1 MTSGVNTV
9 KNQEL
14 FVCPP
19 YLERVMS
26 RLTAAGHAAFAVGG
40 AVRDCLLGREP
51 HDYDL
56 TTSATPDEMAA
67 VFSDMRTIPTG
78 IAHGTL
84 TVLSDG
90 NPIEIT
96 TFRVDGGYSDG
107 RHPDA
112 VSFSRRLDDDL
123 ARRDFTVNALAWSK
137 ETGIVDLFGGTDDLR
152 AGIIR
157 AVGEPTRR
165 FTEDA
170 LRILR
175 AFRFAAKLGF
185 TIENETFCAA
195 VRLKD
200 RLALV
205 SAERI
210 ASELCGL
217 LCAPHPAPALTAM
230 KDAGILALILG
241 VDIPNENISL
251 ISRLPD
257 EARLEVRLG
266 ALLRGT
272 NEPQKTLK
280 KLKLSNKTVADAAEI
295 AAAEPPANLTDCALR
310 RFAAKYGTAREIL
323 MLCADENALS
333 RFDGVMAQKP
343 PLSISQLAVGGRELT
358 GAKIAH
364 GKELGEVIAH
374 LLDTVL
380 DDPQKNTAEALLC
393 VARRYMES
401 KK

>member
-1 MTSGVNTV
+1 MRNE
-9 KNQEL
+9 EL

-19 YLERVMS
+19 YLERVMT
-26 RLTAAGHAAFAVGG
+26 RLTDAGHAAFAVGG

-123 ARRDFTVNALAWSK
+123 SRRDFTVNALAWSR
-137 ETGIVDLFGGTDDLR
+137 ETGIVDLFGGIADLR
-152 AGIIR
+152 AGVIR
-157 AVGEPTRR
+157 AVGEPTLR

-175 AFRFAAKLGF
+175 AFRFAARLGF
-185 TIENETFCAA
+185 SIENETLCAA

-200 RLALV
+200 RLSLI

-217 LCAPHPAPALTAM
+217 LCAPHPAPALTQM
-230 KDAGILALILG
+230 KDAGILSLVLG
-241 VDIPNENISL
+241 VEIPNENISL

-257 EARLEVRLG
+257 TARLEVRLG

-272 NEPQKTLK
+272 AEPQKTLK
-280 KLKLSNKTVADAAEI
+280 GLKLSNKIISDATEI
-295 AAAEPPANLTDCALR
+295 ATAQLPAKHTDRALR
-310 RFAAKYGTAREIL
+310 RFASRYATAREIL
-323 MLCADENALS
+323 LLCEDESALAH
-333 RFDGVMAQKP
+333 FDSVMAQSP
-343 PLSISQLAVGGRELT
+343 PLSISQLAVGGRELSDA
-358 GAKIAH
+358 GIAQS
-364 GKELGEVIAH
+364 KELGEILAV
-374 LLDTVL
+374 LLDTVI
-380 DDPQKNTAEALLC
+380 DDPCKNTADALLAT
-393 VARRYMES
+393 ARKYMES

>member
-1 MTSGVNTV
+1 MRNE
-9 KNQEL
+9 EL

-19 YLERVMS
+19 YLERVMT
-26 RLTAAGHAAFAVGG
+26 RLTDAGHAAFAVGG

-137 ETGIVDLFGGTDDLR
+137 ETGIVDLFGGIADLR
-152 AGIIR
+152 AGVIR
-157 AVGEPTRR
+157 AVGEPTLR

-175 AFRFAAKLGF
+175 AFRFAARLGF
-185 TIENETFCAA
+185 SIEKETLCAA

-200 RLALV
+200 RLSLI

-217 LCAPHPAPALTAM
+217 LCAPHPAPALTQM
-230 KDAGILALILG
+230 KDAGILSLVLG
-241 VDIPNENISL
+241 VEIPNENISL

-257 EARLEVRLG
+257 TARLEVRLG

-272 NEPQKTLK
+272 AEPQKTLK
-280 KLKLSNKTVADAAEI
+280 GLKLSNKIISDATEI
-295 AAAEPPANLTDCALR
+295 STAQLPAKHSDRALR
-310 RFAAKYGTAREIL
+310 RFASRYATAREIL
-323 MLCADENALS
+323 LLCEDESALAH
-333 RFDGVMAQKP
+333 FDSVMAQSP
-343 PLSISQLAVGGRELT
+343 PLSISQLAVGGRELSDA
-358 GAKIAH
+358 GIAQS
-364 GKELGEVIAH
+364 KELGEVLAV
-374 LLDTVL
+374 LLDTVI
-380 DDPQKNTAEALLC
+380 DDPCKNTADALLAT
-393 VARRYMES
+393 ARKYMES

>member
-1 MTSGVNTV
+1 MRNE
-9 KNQEL
+9 EL

-19 YLERVMS
+19 YLERVMT
-26 RLTAAGHAAFAVGG
+26 RLTDAGHAAFAVGG

-123 ARRDFTVNALAWSK
+123 SRRDFTVNALAWSR
-137 ETGIVDLFGGTDDLR
+137 ETGIVDLFGGIADLR
-152 AGIIR
+152 AGVIR
-157 AVGEPTRR
+157 AVGEPTLR

-175 AFRFAAKLGF
+175 AFRFAARLGF
-185 TIENETFCAA
+185 SIEKETLCAA

-200 RLALV
+200 RLSLI

-217 LCAPHPAPALTAM
+217 LCAPHPAPALTQM
-230 KDAGILALILG
+230 KDAGILSLVLG
-241 VDIPNENISL
+241 VEIPNENISL

-257 EARLEVRLG
+257 TARLEVRLG

-272 NEPQKTLK
+272 AEPQKTLK
-280 KLKLSNKTVADAAEI
+280 GLKLSNKIISDATEI
-295 AAAEPPANLTDCALR
+295 STAQLPAKHSDRALR
-310 RFAAKYGTAREIL
+310 RFASRYATAREIL
-323 MLCADENALS
+323 LLCEDESALAH
-333 RFDGVMAQKP
+333 FDSVMAQSP
-343 PLSISQLAVGGRELT
+343 PLSISQLAVGGRELSDA
-358 GAKIAH
+358 GIAQS
-364 GKELGEVIAH
+364 KELGEILAV
-374 LLDTVL
+374 LLDTVI
-380 DDPQKNTAEALLC
+380 DDPCKNTADALLAT
-393 VARRYMES
+393 ARKYMES

>member
-1 MTSGVNTV
+1 MT
-9 KNQEL
+9 
-14 FVCPP
+14 
-19 YLERVMS
+19 
-26 RLTAAGHAAFAVGG
+26 RLTDAGHAAFAVGG

-123 ARRDFTVNALAWSK
+123 SRRDFTVNALAWSR
-137 ETGIVDLFGGTDDLR
+137 ETGIVDLFGGIADLR
-152 AGIIR
+152 AGVIR
-157 AVGEPTRR
+157 AVGEPTLR

-175 AFRFAAKLGF
+175 AFRFAARLGF
-185 TIENETFCAA
+185 SIENETLCAA

-200 RLALV
+200 RLSLI

-217 LCAPHPAPALTAM
+217 LCAPHPAPALTQM
-230 KDAGILALILG
+230 KDAGILSLVLG
-241 VDIPNENISL
+241 VEIPNENISL

-257 EARLEVRLG
+257 TARLEVRLG

-272 NEPQKTLK
+272 AEPQKTLK
-280 KLKLSNKTVADAAEI
+280 GLKLSNKIISDATEI
-295 AAAEPPANLTDCALR
+295 STAQLPAKHSDRALR
-310 RFAAKYGTAREIL
+310 RFASRYATAREIL
-323 MLCADENALS
+323 LLCEDESALAH
-333 RFDGVMAQKP
+333 FDSVMAQSP
-343 PLSISQLAVGGRELT
+343 PLSISQLAVGGRELSDA
-358 GAKIAH
+358 GIAQS
-364 GKELGEVIAH
+364 KELGEVLAV
-374 LLDTVL
+374 LLDTVI
-380 DDPQKNTAEALLC
+380 DDPCKNTADALLAT
-393 VARRYMES
+393 ARKYMES

>member
-1 MTSGVNTV
+1 MRNE
-9 KNQEL
+9 EL

-19 YLERVMS
+19 YLERVMT
-26 RLTAAGHAAFAVGG
+26 RLTDAGHAAFAVGG

-123 ARRDFTVNALAWSK
+123 SRRDFTVNALAWSR
-137 ETGIVDLFGGTDDLR
+137 ETGIVDLFGGIADLR
-152 AGIIR
+152 AGVIR
-157 AVGEPTRR
+157 AVGEPTLR

-175 AFRFAAKLGF
+175 AFRFAARLGF
-185 TIENETFCAA
+185 SIEKETLCAA

-200 RLALV
+200 RLSLI

-217 LCAPHPAPALTAM
+217 LCAPHPAPALTQM
-230 KDAGILALILG
+230 KNAGILSLVLG
-241 VDIPNENISL
+241 VEIPNENISL

-257 EARLEVRLG
+257 TARLEVRLG

-272 NEPQKTLK
+272 DEPQKTLK
-280 KLKLSNKTVADAAEI
+280 SLKLSNKIISDATEI
-295 AAAEPPANLTDCALR
+295 ATAQLPAEHTDRALR
-310 RFAAKYGTAREIL
+310 RFASRYATAREIL
-323 MLCADENALS
+323 LLCEDESALAH
-333 RFDGVMAQKP
+333 FDSVMAQSP
-343 PLSISQLAVGGRELT
+343 PLSISQLAVGGRELSAA
-358 GAKIAH
+358 GIAQS
-364 GKELGEVIAH
+364 KELGEILAV
-374 LLDTVL
+374 LLDTVI
-380 DDPQKNTAEALLC
+380 DDPCKNTADALLAT
-393 VARRYMES
+393 ARKYMES

>member
-1 MTSGVNTV
+1 MRNE
-9 KNQEL
+9 EL

-19 YLERVMS
+19 YLERVMT
-26 RLTAAGHAAFAVGG
+26 RLTDAGHAAFAVGG

-123 ARRDFTVNALAWSK
+123 SRRDFTVNALAWSR
-137 ETGIVDLFGGTDDLR
+137 ETGIVDLFGGIADLR
-152 AGIIR
+152 AGVIR
-157 AVGEPTRR
+157 AVGEPTLR

-175 AFRFAAKLGF
+175 AFRFAARLGF
-185 TIENETFCAA
+185 SIEKETLCAA

-200 RLALV
+200 RLSLI

-217 LCAPHPAPALTAM
+217 LCAPHPAPALTQM
-230 KDAGILALILG
+230 KDADILSLVLG
-241 VDIPNENISL
+241 VEIPNENISL

-257 EARLEVRLG
+257 TARLEVRLG

-272 NEPQKTLK
+272 AEPQKTLK
-280 KLKLSNKTVADAAEI
+280 RLKLSNKIISDATEI
-295 AAAEPPANLTDCALR
+295 ATAQLPAKHSDRALR
-310 RFAAKYGTAREIL
+310 RFASRYATAREIL
-323 MLCADENALS
+323 LLCEDESALAH
-333 RFDGVMAQKP
+333 FDSVMAQSP
-343 PLSISQLAVGGRELT
+343 PLSISQLAVGGRELSDA
-358 GAKIAH
+358 GIAQS
-364 GKELGEVIAH
+364 KELGEILAV
-374 LLDTVL
+374 LLDTVI
-380 DDPQKNTAEALLC
+380 DDPCKNTADALLAT
-393 VARRYMES
+393 ARKYMES

>member
-1 MTSGVNTV
+1 M
-9 KNQEL
+9 KNQEI

-56 TTSATPDEMAA
+56 ATSATPDETAA
-67 VFSDMRTIPTG
+67 VFSDMRTVPTG

-123 ARRDFTVNALAWSK
+123 SRRDFTVNALAWSK
-137 ETGIVDLFGGTDDLR
+137 ETGVVDLFGGRDDLR

-157 AVGEPTRR
+157 AVGDPTRR

-217 LCAPHPAPALTAM
+217 LCAPHPTPALTAM
-230 KDAGILALILG
+230 KDAGILTLILG
-241 VDIPNENISL
+241 VEIPNANISL

-257 EARLEVRLG
+257 GARLEVRLG

-272 NEPQKTLK
+272 IEPPKTLK

-295 AAAEPPANLTDCALR
+295 AAAELPTEFTDSALR
-310 RFAAKYGTAREIL
+310 RFAARYGTAREIL
-323 MLCADENALS
+323 LLCADEAALS

-358 GAKIAH
+358 TAKIAH
-364 GKELGEVIAH
+364 GRELGEVLTH

-393 VARRYMES
+393 EARRYTES

>member
-1 MTSGVNTV
+1 MKIPTNV
-9 KNQEL
+9 KEIL
-14 FVCPP
+14 D
-19 YLERVMS
+19 
-26 RLTAAGHAAFAVGG
+26 RLWAAGFDAYVVGG
-40 AVRDCLLGREP
+40 SLRDALLGKEA
-51 HDYDL
+51 HDWDV
-56 TTSATPDEMAA
+56 TSSARPEEVIAL
-67 VFSDMRTIPTG
+67 FSDLRVIPTG
-78 IAHGTL
+78 LKHGTV
-84 TVLSDG
+84 TVVSEGD
-90 NPIEIT
+90 PIEIT

-123 ARRDFTVNALAWSK
+123 SRRDFTVNALAWSK

-185 TIENETFCAA
+185 AIENETLCAA

-217 LCAPHPAPALTAM
+217 LCAPHPALALTAM
-230 KDAGILALILG
+230 KDAGILTLILG
-241 VDIPNENISL
+241 VEIPNENISL

-272 NEPQKTLK
+272 IEPQKTLK

-295 AAAEPPANLTDCALR
+295 AAAELPTELTDCALR
-310 RFAAKYGTAREIL
+310 RFAARHGTAREIL
-323 MLCADENALS
+323 MLCADESALS

-358 GAKIAH
+358 DARIAH
-364 GKELGEVIAH
+364 GKELGEVLAH
-374 LLDTVL
+374 LLDAVL

-393 VARRYMES
+393 EARRYTES

>member
-1 MTSGVNTV
+1 M

-19 YLERVMS
+19 YLEKVMS

-56 TTSATPDEMAA
+56 ATSATPDETAA

-123 ARRDFTVNALAWSK
+123 SRRDFTVNALAWSK
-137 ETGIVDLFGGTDDLR
+137 ETGVVDLFGGEDDLR

-185 TIENETFCAA
+185 AIENETFCAA

-230 KDAGILALILG
+230 KDAGILTLILG
-241 VDIPNENISL
+241 VEIPSANISL
-251 ISRLPD
+251 FSRLPD
-257 EARLEVRLG
+257 GARLEVRLG

-272 NEPQKTLK
+272 IEPQKTLK
-280 KLKLSNKTVADAAEI
+280 RLKLSNKTVADAAEI
-295 AAAEPPANLTDCALR
+295 AAAQLPTEHSDSALR
-310 RFAAKYGTAREIL
+310 RFAARYGTAREIL
-323 MLCADENALS
+323 LLCADENALS

-358 GAKIAH
+358 TAKIAH
-364 GKELGEVIAH
+364 GRELGEVLTH
-374 LLDTVL
+374 LLDTVI

-393 VARRYMES
+393 EARRYTES

>member
-1 MTSGVNTV
+1 MRNE
-9 KNQEL
+9 EL

-19 YLERVMS
+19 YLERVMT
-26 RLTAAGHAAFAVGG
+26 RLTDAGHAAFAVGG

-123 ARRDFTVNALAWSK
+123 SRRDFTVNALAWSR
-137 ETGIVDLFGGTDDLR
+137 ETGIVDLFGGIADLR
-152 AGIIR
+152 AGVIR
-157 AVGEPTRR
+157 AVGEPTLR

-175 AFRFAAKLGF
+175 AFRFAARLGF
-185 TIENETFCAA
+185 SIENETLCAA

-200 RLALV
+200 RLSLI

-217 LCAPHPAPALTAM
+217 LCAPHPAPALTQM
-230 KDAGILALILG
+230 KDAGILSLVLG
-241 VDIPNENISL
+241 VEIPNENISL

-257 EARLEVRLG
+257 TARLEVRLG

-272 NEPQKTLK
+272 AEPQKTLK
-280 KLKLSNKTVADAAEI
+280 GLKLSNKIISDATEI
-295 AAAEPPANLTDCALR
+295 STAQLPAKHSDRALR
-310 RFAAKYGTAREIL
+310 RFASRYATAREIL
-323 MLCADENALS
+323 LLCEDESALAH
-333 RFDGVMAQKP
+333 FDSVMAQSP
-343 PLSISQLAVGGRELT
+343 PLSISQLAVGGRELSDA
-358 GAKIAH
+358 GIAQS
-364 GKELGEVIAH
+364 KELGEVLAV
-374 LLDTVL
+374 LLDTVI
-380 DDPQKNTAEALLC
+380 DDPCKNTADALLAT
-393 VARRYMES
+393 ARKYMES

>member
-1 MTSGVNTV
+1 MT
-9 KNQEL
+9 
-14 FVCPP
+14 
-19 YLERVMS
+19 
-26 RLTAAGHAAFAVGG
+26 RLTDAGHAAFAVGG

-123 ARRDFTVNALAWSK
+123 SRRDFTVNALAWSR
-137 ETGIVDLFGGTDDLR
+137 ETGIVDLFGGIADLR
-152 AGIIR
+152 AGVIR
-157 AVGEPTRR
+157 AVGEPTLR

-175 AFRFAAKLGF
+175 AFRFAARLGF
-185 TIENETFCAA
+185 SIEKETLCAA

-200 RLALV
+200 RLSLI

-217 LCAPHPAPALTAM
+217 LCAPHPAPALTQM
-230 KDAGILALILG
+230 KDAGILSLVLG
-241 VDIPNENISL
+241 VEIPNENISL

-257 EARLEVRLG
+257 TARLEVRLG

-272 NEPQKTLK
+272 AEPQKTLK
-280 KLKLSNKTVADAAEI
+280 GLKLSNKIISDATEI
-295 AAAEPPANLTDCALR
+295 STAQLPAKHSDRALR
-310 RFAAKYGTAREIL
+310 RFASRYATAREIL
-323 MLCADENALS
+323 LLCEDESALAH
-333 RFDGVMAQKP
+333 FDSVMAQSP
-343 PLSISQLAVGGRELT
+343 PLSISQLAVGGRELSDA
-358 GAKIAH
+358 GIAQS
-364 GKELGEVIAH
+364 KELGEILAV
-374 LLDTVL
+374 LLDTVI
-380 DDPQKNTAEALLC
+380 DDPCKNTADALLAT
-393 VARRYMES
+393 ARKYMES

>member
-1 MTSGVNTV
+1 MRNE
-9 KNQEL
+9 EL

-19 YLERVMS
+19 YLERVMT
-26 RLTAAGHAAFAVGG
+26 RLTDAGHAAFAVGG

-123 ARRDFTVNALAWSK
+123 SRRDFTVNALAWSR
-137 ETGIVDLFGGTDDLR
+137 ETGIVDLFGGIADLR
-152 AGIIR
+152 AGVIR
-157 AVGEPTRR
+157 AVGEPTLR

-175 AFRFAAKLGF
+175 AFRFAARLGF
-185 TIENETFCAA
+185 SIEKETLCAA

-200 RLALV
+200 RLSLI

-217 LCAPHPAPALTAM
+217 LCAPHPAPALTQM
-230 KDAGILALILG
+230 KDADILSLVLG
-241 VDIPNENISL
+241 VEIPNENISL

-257 EARLEVRLG
+257 TARLEVRLG

-272 NEPQKTLK
+272 DEPQKTLK
-280 KLKLSNKTVADAAEI
+280 GLKLSNKIISDATEI
-295 AAAEPPANLTDCALR
+295 ATAQLPAKHTDRALR
-310 RFAAKYGTAREIL
+310 RFASRYATAREIL
-323 MLCADENALS
+323 LLCEDESALAH
-333 RFDGVMAQKP
+333 FDSVMAQSP
-343 PLSISQLAVGGRELT
+343 PLSISQLAVGGRELSDA
-358 GAKIAH
+358 GIAQS
-364 GKELGEVIAH
+364 KELGEILAV
-374 LLDTVL
+374 LLDTVI
-380 DDPQKNTAEALLC
+380 DDPCKNTADALLAT
-393 VARRYMES
+393 ARKYMES

>member
-1 MTSGVNTV
+1 MRNE
-9 KNQEL
+9 EL

-19 YLERVMS
+19 YLERVMT
-26 RLTAAGHAAFAVGG
+26 RLTDAGHAAFAVGG

-123 ARRDFTVNALAWSK
+123 SRRDFTVNALAWSR
-137 ETGIVDLFGGTDDLR
+137 ETGIVDLFGGIADLR
-152 AGIIR
+152 AGVIR
-157 AVGEPTRR
+157 AVGEPTLR

-175 AFRFAAKLGF
+175 AFRFAARLGF
-185 TIENETFCAA
+185 SIENETLCAA

-200 RLALV
+200 RLSLI

-217 LCAPHPAPALTAM
+217 LCAPHPAPALTSM
-230 KDAGILALILG
+230 KDAGILSLVLG
-241 VDIPNENISL
+241 VEIPNENISL

-257 EARLEVRLG
+257 GARLEVRLG

-272 NEPQKTLK
+272 DEPQKTLK
-280 KLKLSNKTVADAAEI
+280 RLKLSNKIISDATEI
-295 AAAEPPANLTDCALR
+295 ATAQLPAKHSDRALR
-310 RFAAKYGTAREIL
+310 RFASRYATAREIL
-323 MLCADENALS
+323 LLCEDESALAH
-333 RFDGVMAQKP
+333 FDSVMAQSP
-343 PLSISQLAVGGRELT
+343 PLSISQLAVGGRELSDA
-358 GAKIAH
+358 GIAQS
-364 GKELGEVIAH
+364 KELGEVLAV
-374 LLDTVL
+374 LLDTVI
-380 DDPQKNTAEALLC
+380 DDPCKNTADALLAT
-393 VARRYMES
+393 ARKYMES

>member
-1 MTSGVNTV
+1 M
-9 KNQEL
+9 K
-14 FVCPP
+14 
-19 YLERVMS
+19 
-26 RLTAAGHAAFAVGG
+26 RLSDAGYQVFAVGG

-84 TVLSDG
+84 TVLSDSH
-90 NPIEIT
+90 PIEIT

-112 VSFSRRLDDDL
+112 VSFSRNLGDDL
-123 ARRDFTVNALAWSK
+123 ARRDFTVNALAWSQ
-137 ETGIVDLFGGTDDLR
+137 ETGFVDLFGGIADLR
-152 AGIIR
+152 SGVIR
-157 AVGEPTRR
+157 AVGEPSLR

-175 AFRFAAKLGF
+175 AFRFSARLGF
-185 TIENETFCAA
+185 SIEKETLCAA

-200 RLALV
+200 RLALI

-217 LCAPHPAPALTAM
+217 LCAPHPAPSLTAM
-230 KDAGILALILG
+230 KDAGILSLILG
-241 VDIPNENISL
+241 VKIPSENIYL

-257 EARLEVRLG
+257 SARLEVRLG

-272 NEPQKTLK
+272 AEAQKILK
-280 KLKLSNKTVADAAEI
+280 KLKLSNKTVAEAAEI
-295 AAAEPPANLTDCALR
+295 ATAQLPTEFTDSALR
-310 RFAAKYGTAREIL
+310 RFASKNGTARDIL
-323 MLCADENALS
+323 LLCEDESTLAH
-333 RFDGVMAQKP
+333 FDSVMAQKP
-343 PLSISQLAVGGRELT
+343 PISISQLAVGGRELSES
-358 GAKIAH
+358 GIAR
-364 GKELGEVIAH
+364 GKELGEVLAH
-374 LLDTVL
+374 LLETVL
-380 DDPQKNTAEALLC
+380 DDPGKNTAESLLST
-393 VARRYMES
+393 ARRYMES
-401 KK
+401 KNERKI